1 MSLKKILGKHGM
13 NAIGEVGSQIQNAV
27 NAVNA
32 VQSNFNDKGLEHD
45 KSNDDINISIHS
57 INDGDTTSLNLI
69 ENNDGMFT
77 KNKKKKIKWT
87 DKHVDILVDWADKAM
102 CYRWLHS
109 KNTDKYK
116 KLNALFTVPVIIMST
131 LTGTANF
138 AYERVPQDMQSYY
151 SMIVGG
157 VNILAGIVTTIQ
169 NFLKISELNE
179 SHRVAS
185 IAWDKFYRKIKLEIA
200 KSPDE
205 RSDVDL
211 FLKNCSEEFDR
222 LTETSPDIDESILKT
237 FKATFEGKLSIL
249 QNLKEFFIHKT
260 KLDAQGEILALSDKQ
275 KAFKDIS
282 KPTIY
287 DSLESVRN
295 SVYKLPNQN
304 SVITQ
309 TNQTTESIGSTGS
322 TQVNSPQK
330 LISQDASY
338 KIKEI
343 VKLKKELDLKEKKMN
358 DFCENFFKLYSRY
371 PSEEEIIDN
380 LENEQ
385 EKITKTIIT
394 NWITKTKD
402 KIRDNSKDEN
412 NQKQNKIV
420 GEENV

>member
-1 MSLKKILGKHGM
+1 MSIKKIL
-13 NAIGEVGSQIQNAV
+13 
-27 NAVNA
+27 
-32 VQSNFNDKGLEHD
+32 SNKGLSSIQESIGTGIGVNEKISENDEINTSVHL
-45 KSNDDINISIHS
+45 NDDTNSV
-57 INDGDTTSLNLI
+57 NLI
-69 ENNDGMFT
+69 ENNDNMIL

-102 CYRWLHS
+102 CFRWLHS

-205 RSDVDL
+205 RSDVDV

-222 LTETSPDIDESILKT
+222 LTETSPDIDESILKS

-249 QNLKEFFIHKT
+249 QNLKEFFTHKT

-295 SVYKLPNQN
+295 SVYKIPNQN
-304 SVITQ
+304 SVNTQ
-309 TNQTTESIGSTGS
+309 TNQTTEIVGS
-322 TQVNSPQK
+322 TQTNSPQK
-330 LISQDASY
+330 LISQDTSY

-358 DFCENFFKLYSRY
+358 DFCENFLKLYSRY
-371 PSEEEIIDN
+371 PTEEEIIDN

-402 KIRDNSKDEN
+402 KSNNIDEN
-412 NQKQNKIV
+412 KDKQNKIL

>member
-1 MSLKKILGKHGM
+1 MSIKKILSKHGL
-13 NAIGEVGSQIQNAV
+13 NNIGELNTQQNTI
-27 NAVNA
+27 NIN
-32 VQSNFNDKGLEHD
+32 SNDKKDLDND
-45 KSNDDINISIHS
+45 KTIDDINGNI
-57 INDGDTTSLNLI
+57 INDDTNSLNLT
-69 ENNDGMFT
+69 ENNDHLFT
-77 KNKKKKIKWT
+77 KKKKKIKWT

-116 KLNALFTVPVIIMST
+116 RLNALFTVPVIIMST

-138 AYERVPQDMQSYY
+138 AYERVPSDMQSYY

-157 VNILAGIVTTIQ
+157 INILAGIVTTIQ

-185 IAWDKFYRKIKLEIA
+185 IAWDKFHRKIKLEIT

-205 RSDVDL
+205 RSDVDA

-222 LTETSPDIDESILKT
+222 LTETSPDIDESVLKM
-237 FKATFEGKLSIL
+237 FKSTFEGKLSIL
-249 QNLKEFFIHKT
+249 QNVKEFFTHKI
-260 KLDAQGEILALSDKQ
+260 KVDGQGEIVPISDKQ

-282 KPTIY
+282 KPPIY
-287 DSLESVRN
+287 DALESVRK
-295 SVYKLPNQN
+295 SVYKPPNQN
-304 SVITQ
+304 NANTQ
-309 TNQTTESIGSTGS
+309 TVQSDSGINTII
-322 TQVNSPQK
+322 SPQK

-343 VKLKKELDLKEKKMN
+343 VKLKKELDVKEKKMN
-358 DFCENFFKLYSRY
+358 DFCEDFFKLYSRY
-371 PSEEEIIDN
+371 PTEEEIIDN

-385 EKITKTIIT
+385 EKITKNIIT

-402 KIRDNSKDEN
+402 KYKNKNKNIDNEQNKESIIGDEN
-412 NQKQNKIV
+412 V
-420 GEENV
+420 

>member
-1 MSLKKILGKHGM
+1 MSIKKILSK
-13 NAIGEVGSQIQNAV
+13 
-27 NAVNA
+27 
-32 VQSNFNDKGLEHD
+32 KGLSAISELAPT
-45 KSNDDINISIHS
+45 INIRSIEKIYNETISNEKKDLKDLDNDAEKS
-57 INDGDTTSLNLI
+57 INEFNNADLIDNDTSSLNLT
-69 ENNDGMFT
+69 ENNDNMFI
-77 KNKKKKIKWT
+77 KNKRKRIKWS

-116 KLNALFTVPVIIMST
+116 KLNAFFTVPVIIMST

-138 AYERVPQDMQSYY
+138 AYERVPVDMQSYY

-185 IAWDKFYRKIKLEIA
+185 IAWDKFHRKIKLEIA
-200 KSPDE
+200 KSPEE
-205 RSDVDL
+205 RSDVDT

-222 LTETSPDIDESILKT
+222 LTETSPDIDESILKI
-237 FKATFEGKLSIL
+237 FKSTFEGKLSIL
-249 QNLKEFFIHKT
+249 QNIKEFFTHKI
-260 KLDAQGEILALSDKQ
+260 KLDSQGDIMALTDKQ

-282 KPTIY
+282 KPPIY

-295 SVYKLPNQN
+295 SVYKE
-304 SVITQ
+304 SVKNTVNTQ
-309 TNQTTESIGSTGS
+309 TFQSGIVPQSNAP
-322 TQVNSPQK
+322 PQK
-330 LISQDASY
+330 LISQEASY

-343 VKLKKELDLKEKKMN
+343 VKLKRELDSKEKKMN
-358 DFCENFFKLYSRY
+358 DFCKEFFKLYSRY
-371 PSEEEIIDN
+371 PTEEEIIDN

-402 KIRDNSKDEN
+402 NIQKGTIIGDEN
-412 NQKQNKIV
+412 V
-420 GEENV
+420 